1 MRGEK
6 HQEIIKERKSLIQKA
21 FKSELHLNIDCPKP
35 GFGSSNDC
43 NTARRFFENSTVSA
57 RILGVDE
64 TLINNFHTVLQVL
77 SSGFAVEVERF

>member
-6 HQEIIKERKSLIQKA
+6 HQEIIKERKSLIQRA

-35 GFGSSNDC
+35 GFGSSNDG

-64 TLINNFHTVLQVL
+64 TSINNSHNFT
-77 SSGFAVEVERF
+77 SSVKRVRC